1 MKKSPEKSKYT
12 ATMGIMLALASAL
25 QFLEGLIPL
34 PLGVKPGLSSIV
46 IMIALVKFGLPSA
59 MTLAVLKSGFVFITR
74 GASAFFMSISGG
86 VLSVAVMGA
95 FYLITKRTKNGTGI
109 LAMSTLGGVF
119 HNLGQLAA
127 AAVYMGTAL
136 TFSYAPVLI
145 IAGIVSG
152 LFTGFIF
159 KLIKS
164 RISEN

>member
-1 MKKSPEKSKYT
+1 MKKSKYI

-25 QFLEGLIPL
+25 QFLESLIPIPL

-95 FYLITKRTKNGTGI
+95 FYLITKRMKNGTGI

-145 IAGIVSG
+145 IAGIIAGV
-152 LFTGFIF
+152 FTGIIF
-159 KLIKS
+159 KLIYT
-164 RISEN
+164 RIEVGE